1 MFRFLKK
8 KVREGKMR
16 EFDRVP
22 NFDSL
27 GTLIDRLIVENV
39 KKSIFEVKLEE
50 ASYGDKCD
58 LEKKIH
64 LQDMMIKN
72 LKLKLT
78 DLMVKCW
85 ATGDYAVIQETRTF
99 K

>member
-1 MFRFLKK
+1 
-8 KVREGKMR
+8 MR

-39 KKSIFEVKLEE
+39 KKSIFEVRLSES
-50 ASYGDKCD
+50 AYGEKCK

-64 LQDMMIKN
+64 LQEMMIKN
-72 LKLKLT
+72 LKEKLT
-78 DLMVKCW
+78 DMMVKIW
-85 ATGDYAVIQETRTF
+85 HTGDYSVITECRTF